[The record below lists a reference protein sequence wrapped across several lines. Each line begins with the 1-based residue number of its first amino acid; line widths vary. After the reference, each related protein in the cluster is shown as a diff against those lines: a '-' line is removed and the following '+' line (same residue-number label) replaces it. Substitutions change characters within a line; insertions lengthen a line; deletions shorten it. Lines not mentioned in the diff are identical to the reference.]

1 MISFFFCYFAM
12 IQGDCLRFFVCF
24 FFSQGNLCQLKWVSG
39 SGAMVVCVCVSVLF
53 SFDVMRSYV
62 EERNKIGSVFFAGSN
77 KLIRVEVM
85 FPFLHTQN
93 VC

>member
-12 IQGDCLRFFVCF
+12 IQGDCLSFLFVFFY
-24 FFSQGNLCQLKWVSG
+24 SQGNLCQLNWVSG
-39 SGAMVVCVCVSVLF
+39 SGAMVVCMCECAF
-53 SFDVMRSYV
+53 SCDVMRSYV
-62 EERNKIGSVFFAGSN
+62 EERNKIGSVLFAGSN

-85 FPFLHTQN
+85 SPFLHTQN